1 MLMTIH
7 FHWDWIDSNT
17 YKFDVKLVKFVSD
30 EIDKLL
36 SKNTSLL

>member
-17 YKFDVKLVKFVSD
+17 YKFDVKLVKFVSG
-30 EIDKLL
+30 
-36 SKNTSLL
+36 